1 MVEAVAGEQEWLPRQ
16 HSRPAV
22 SAPASARV
30 TLGSHLP
37 HQQQQQQQQQ
47 KPCAGAPGQLME
59 LLSEDDAEEEGSVVE
74 QGLEQRSQSH
84 LHLHPAAS
92 WEQPRPTPELMQH
105 LREAR
110 ALLQPSG
117 TSYWGRGQLEA
128 SEVPHAC
135 HLVMQR
141 LPACLAAL
149 PDVC

>member
-1 MVEAVAGEQEWLPRQ
+1 MRQEQRPAEAAVVEAVAGEQEWLPRH

-37 HQQQQQQQQQ
+37 HQKQQQQQQ
-47 KPCAGAPGQLME
+47 PCAGAPGQLME
-59 LLSEDDAEEEGSVVE
+59 LLSEDDAEEASVVE

-105 LREAR
+105 LREAW

-117 TSYWGRGQLEA
+117 TSYWGRG
-128 SEVPHAC
+128 
-135 HLVMQR
+135 
-141 LPACLAAL
+141 
-149 PDVC
+149 